1 MNTFESFALTVQFFF
16 FFEVV
21 MNQTEH
27 NLTVSQIPYPQK
39 WHVFYADKYTCREG
53 NEDSQVE
60 DIPFEMMLLNPDAE
74 GNTFDHFSAGESGKN
89 MYLDILS
96 VEKDL
101 CPRIFMLCY
110 SNTEKLKTTCVQQ

>member
-1 MNTFESFALTVQFFF
+1 
-16 FFEVV
+16 

-74 GNTFDHFSAGESGKN
+74 GNPFDHFPSAGESGKN

-96 VEKDL
+96 VEKVL

-110 SNTEKLKTTCVQQ
+110 SGILKN